1 MKESYDEGVASH
13 IGPESCAVVRKDKGE
28 ALTGVR
34 AGRVWNREIL
44 LKFRE
49 PTWWDR
55 AEGHSGRLVSAG
67 GVCSLRGRRP
77 RARTETL
84 GTGIGRAHDCLCSQ
98 GNRGRI
104 GKSEDTSR

>member
-1 MKESYDEGVASH
+1 MEESYDEGVASH
-13 IGPESCAVVRKDKGE
+13 IGPESCAGAREGSGE

-44 LKFRE
+44 LKYRE

-55 AEGHSGRLVSAG
+55 AEGHSGHIVSAR
-67 GVCSLRGRRP
+67 GVRSLRGRRP
-77 RARTETL
+77 RARTETPC
-84 GTGIGRAHDCLCSQ
+84 TGIGRSHDCLGSQ
-98 GNRGRI
+98 GRGDRI